1 MGKCIDQTVEIKAR
15 CTDHETLRRKLKEW
29 GAEFLRRD
37 TQVDIFYNV
46 PRGRLKL
53 RHSEFENL
61 LIGYQRPD
69 ISGPKHCRLNL
80 YSCSDTEALDRVLTD
95 CLGRKL
101 IIKKEREHYIL
112 GNVKFHLDC
121 VERLGTF
128 MEIEVLGK
136 RGVDKVED
144 LRAVCEDF
152 MNRCGVKTEDL
163 VEQAYADLLEELPSE
178 EDGRTGD

>member
-1 MGKCIDQTVEIKAR
+1 MGKYIDQTVEIKAR

-37 TQVDIFYNV
+37 TQVDIFYHV
-46 PRGRLKL
+46 PGGRLKL
-53 RHSEFENL
+53 RHSEYENL
-61 LIGYQRPD
+61 LIGYKRPD

-80 YSCSDTEALDRVLTD
+80 YTCSDTEALDRVLAD
-95 CLGRKL
+95 SLGRKL

-112 GNVKFHLDC
+112 GNVKFHLDS
-121 VERLGTF
+121 VEHLGTF

-144 LRAVCEDF
+144 LRAVCEDY
-152 MNRCGVKTEDL
+152 MNRCGVQPEDL
-163 VEQAYADLLEELPSE
+163 VEQAYADLLEELPSGE
-178 EDGRTGD
+178 AGRAGD